1 MKGSST
7 LNKSYSTMSFRKT
20 WNSFNSTKT
29 SFYTN
34 YHNSSDIQESAEAN
48 NYYYPLKSKDVIV
61 NSKND
66 AISNPVFLDR
76 TVKRLEIWDKEN
88 IIAYSSLAAQLQ
100 QSQTQTAN
108 IIKKKKQEKSNNKS
122 AIISSYSLSGKQKE
136 TLNYFKLNKS
146 RLSERLSQ
154 TLNKLRVIQ
163 DQRED
168 VDQENESREKLIN
181 TYKELAIIKIKKN
194 KYQQILNDTFS
205 LLDMANREYNLSV
218 DVLKERI
225 KGVQKYYDAFI
236 NQAPKNEE
244 TKNEKEESNEPPP
257 IKKTFERKLT
267 KRHSVIPPG
276 QTNNEKDIFEER
288 TKKYA
293 EYLTIVEDINKEI
306 KRYEDKYNKIKED
319 LTGLIKDIK
328 EKIAKYSKE
337 KEILT
342 KQFDSIILDEKNY
355 YLSLLKRG
363 EQTRR
368 EGLSWIVKCLIQL
381 GVKMDYSFFP
391 TFLDNDQINYII
403 KVAELKNERDQLDSM
418 MKLFTYRQ
426 NVINMHITK
435 EALALEIKQTM
446 KDILEFDYSFY
457 NKKLKYFFFDQFKE
471 ILGSSFISSSTIK
484 ELENVFKDYI
494 FLMRTI
500 CKNVLNNNYIVRT
513 VNDIKH
519 EMIKGNYSYKIKMQ
533 SYKNKNK
540 EEYDEDIEILKRRKK
555 DISLALEVIVRTQ
568 VKKFKEKYNYF
579 TNKYCT
585 KTQMRYQF
593 IYKAL
598 FGNGI
603 QCVI

>member
-20 WNSFNSTKT
+20 WNSLNSTKS

-34 YHNSSDIQESAEAN
+34 NHNSSDIQESAESH

-61 NSKND
+61 NSKNE

-88 IIAYSSLAAQLQ
+88 IIAYSSLATQLQ
-100 QSQTQTAN
+100 KLQTQTAA
-108 IIKKKKQEKSNNKS
+108 IKKKKEEKSNNKS
-122 AIISSYSLSGKQKE
+122 AIISYSLSDKQKE
-136 TLNYFKLNKS
+136 SLNYFRLNKS
-146 RLSERLSQ
+146 RLSEQLSQ
-154 TLNKLRVIQ
+154 TLNKLRIIQ

-181 TYKELAIIKIKKN
+181 TYKKLAIIKIKKN

-244 TKNEKEESNEPPP
+244 VKNEQEESNEPPS

-267 KRHSVIPPG
+267 KRHIVVTPG
-276 QTNNEKDIFEER
+276 QTNKEKDIFEER

-319 LTGLIKDIK
+319 LTGLIKEIK
-328 EKIAKYSKE
+328 EKIAKYSKD

-355 YLSLLKRG
+355 YLGLLKRG

-403 KVAELKNERDQLDSM
+403 QVAELKNEREQLDSM

-426 NVINMHITK
+426 NMINMHITK

-457 NKKLKYFFFDQFKE
+457 NKKLKYFFFDQFKA

-500 CKNVLNNNYIVRT
+500 CKNVLNNNYIIRT
-513 VNDIKH
+513 VNEIKH
-519 EMIKGNYSYKIKMQ
+519 EMVKGNYSYQIKMQ
-533 SYKNKNK
+533 SYKRKNK

-555 DISLALEVIVRTQ
+555 DISLALEVLVRTQ

>member
-1 MKGSST
+1 MNNIHKEQI
-7 LNKSYSTMSFRKT
+7 LDI
-20 WNSFNSTKT
+20 
-29 SFYTN
+29 FY
-34 YHNSSDIQESAEAN
+34 Y
-48 NYYYPLKSKDVIV
+48 
-61 NSKND
+61 
-66 AISNPVFLDR
+66 
-76 TVKRLEIWDKEN
+76 KRP
-88 IIAYSSLAAQLQ
+88 
-100 QSQTQTAN
+100 
-108 IIKKKKQEKSNNKS
+108 
-122 AIISSYSLSGKQKE
+122 
-136 TLNYFKLNKS
+136 
-146 RLSERLSQ
+146 
-154 TLNKLRVIQ
+154 
-163 DQRED
+163 
-168 VDQENESREKLIN
+168 
-181 TYKELAIIKIKKN
+181 IKKN

-236 NQAPKNEE
+236 NQARKNEE
-244 TKNEKEESNEPPP
+244 VKNEQEESNEPPP
-257 IKKTFERKLT
+257 IKKTIERKLT
-267 KRHSVIPPG
+267 KRHSVVTPG
-276 QTNNEKDIFEER
+276 QTNKEKDIFEER

-319 LTGLIKDIK
+319 LTGLIKEIK
-328 EKIAKYSKE
+328 EKIAKYSKD

-355 YLSLLKRG
+355 YLGLLKRG

-403 KVAELKNERDQLDSM
+403 QVAELKNEREQLDSM

-426 NVINMHITK
+426 NMINMHITK

-457 NKKLKYFFFDQFKE
+457 NKKLKYFFFDQFKA

-500 CKNVLNNNYIVRT
+500 CKNVLNNNYIIRT
-513 VNDIKH
+513 VNEIKH
-519 EMIKGNYSYKIKMQ
+519 EMVKGNYSYQIKMQ
-533 SYKNKNK
+533 SYKRKNK
-540 EEYDEDIEILKRRKK
+540 EEYDEDIEILKRCKN
-555 DISLALEVIVRTQ
+555 
-568 VKKFKEKYNYF
+568 F
-579 TNKYCT
+579 
-585 KTQMRYQF
+585 
-593 IYKAL
+593 
-598 FGNGI
+598 
-603 QCVI
+603 

>member
-34 YHNSSDIQESAEAN
+34 YHNSSDIQESAEAH

-257 IKKTFERKLT
+257 IKKTFERQLT

-276 QTNNEKDIFEER
+276 QTNKEKDIFEER

-319 LTGLIKDIK
+319 LTGLIKEIK

-418 MKLFTYRQ
+418 IRLFTYRQ

-500 CKNVLNNNYIVRT
+500 CKSVLNNNYIVRT

-555 DISLALEVIVRTQ
+555 DISLALEVLVRTQ

>member
-20 WNSFNSTKT
+20 WNSLNSTKS

-34 YHNSSDIQESAEAN
+34 NHNSSDIQESAESH

-61 NSKND
+61 NSKNE

-88 IIAYSSLAAQLQ
+88 IIAYSSLATQLQ
-100 QSQTQTAN
+100 KLQTQTAA
-108 IIKKKKQEKSNNKS
+108 IKKKKEEKSHNKS
-122 AIISSYSLSGKQKE
+122 AIISYSLSGKQKE
-136 TLNYFKLNKS
+136 SLNYFRLNKS
-146 RLSERLSQ
+146 RLSEQLSQ
-154 TLNKLRVIQ
+154 TLNKLRIIQ

-181 TYKELAIIKIKKN
+181 TYKKLAIIKIKKN

-244 TKNEKEESNEPPP
+244 VKNEQEESNEPPP

-267 KRHSVIPPG
+267 KRHSVVTPG
-276 QTNNEKDIFEER
+276 QTNKEKDIFEER

-319 LTGLIKDIK
+319 LTGLIKEIK
-328 EKIAKYSKE
+328 EKIAKYSKD

-355 YLSLLKRG
+355 YLGLLKRG

-403 KVAELKNERDQLDSM
+403 QVAELKNEREQLDSM

-426 NVINMHITK
+426 NMINMHITK

-457 NKKLKYFFFDQFKE
+457 NKKLKYFFFDQFKA

-500 CKNVLNNNYIVRT
+500 CKNVLNNNYIIRT
-513 VNDIKH
+513 VNEIKH
-519 EMIKGNYSYKIKMQ
+519 EMVKGNYSYQIKMQ
-533 SYKNKNK
+533 SYKRKNK

-555 DISLALEVIVRTQ
+555 DISLALEVLVRTQ